1 MRDLQAA
8 ALLVLAALIAG
19 CQSDLDQRYLEATLE
34 KRLELPPDLVAD
46 EVESGF
52 ELPAGISG
60 DDASVRDKI
69 PVLARVDSIRLEGSA
84 GLYWLSVEEP
94 IESLYQQVKNFWAS
108 EGYRLS
114 IEEPVIGVMQTE
126 WVFRKVGTNDESG
139 GWLSRL
145 FGNDDLSASQ
155 DQFRTRIERGEQG
168 RNRIYIVHRG
178 TEYVYVFEGEDRS
191 VTQFEDED
199 NQWRFRQ
206 PEPELEIEMLSRLMI
221 YLGFQRAQVE
231 QQLASAKLFKPR
243 ALLQFDTEERS
254 PFLILKDAYQLA
266 WNRVYHELER
276 LNFSIVDA
284 DFDTGIGFGQEG
296 VITVATEVIESTD
309 KGGGFSFFGSSE
321 EKRQKKLTLVLSEES
336 HELTRVEIENEQG
349 DLDTTPEGAEFLKLL
364 YQQIR

>member
-1 MRDLQAA
+1 MRDIQAA

-19 CQSDLDQRYLEATLE
+19 CQSDLDQRYLEVTLE

-52 ELPAGISG
+52 ELPDGISG
-60 DDASVRDKI
+60 DDDSVRDRI
-69 PVLARVDSIRLEGSA
+69 PVLAKVDSIRLEGSA

-94 IESLYQQVKNFWAS
+94 IENLYQQVKNFWAS

-191 VTQFEDED
+191 VTEFEDED

-221 YLGFQRAQVE
+221 YLGLQRSQVE

-243 ALLQFDTEERS
+243 AFLQFDTEERS
-254 PFLILKDAYQLA
+254 PFLILKDSYQIA

-276 LNFSIVDA
+276 LNFSIVSA
-284 DFDTGIGFGQEG
+284 DFNTGIGFGQEG
-296 VITVATEVIESTD
+296 VITVATEVIESAGD
-309 KGGGFSFFGSSE
+309 GGFFSFFGSSDQ
-321 EKRQKKLTLVLSEES
+321 KRQKKLTLVLSEES
-336 HELTRVEIENEQG
+336 HELTRVDIENEQG